1 MPLDPAPL
9 QATTDPNAPRSG
21 GWTGLSGLS
30 IVQREQL
37 AETIVPR
44 VIEHLERWLETARSE
59 WEGGRAWGKAAQNT
73 LLWANDFRMF
83 EKRVLRDFEDA
94 LTEDFRNNEYPPQYE
109 FSGVV
114 FADQDDGLAILDDYQ
129 STRRSLRH
137 QLEGSLRD
145 NNRYS
150 HYVFKR
156 AAQENYRFEHP
167 NWAPWSPLHWYERLI
182 EIAELYFGKTEM
194 TLDLMRSYIDCVQ
207 KTSAPTL
214 AFVVKAIEHS
224 GLITES
230 GAVPDE
236 ASANLRKSASWK
248 RFASPGADDAGKD
261 SDASSGHAAPGW
273 QPATRSADKDAAPRM
288 PDTNAD
294 PEQWAAWASGM
305 ARSAVLHDAIHGASS
320 TSADPGTAGNAE
332 APHTRF
338 VVPAEEPDPKSA
350 LMPFIL
356 DLLQGLF
363 DHIFREVGFNPAVR
377 TLIAEMQYPLA
388 TAVIRD
394 LSFFRDRSHPLRL
407 WIGSLVNVGIR
418 INPQTHP
425 DSEEVERYLHC
436 IRESVEQLRNRAD
449 RLDRDTAEVLKNHF
463 LERVEAEDARWH
475 ARQIKQIDLPNEE
488 EWAEQAR
495 RNLALAALESDAEL
509 PATAA
514 EEIFKSWE
522 TVLAVEHNAGAAGA
536 ALHAVVRQVI
546 GHICNRASAGEV
558 NPLVARAREHAR
570 AAGLADDRIADLVR
584 HLGQAHLQ
592 RLRAPEDAE
601 RFEPHTRLQARESVR
616 YDDDDPALEQ
626 DRDDDYVFAAI
637 GLDVGDWFEF
647 SDAARGTP
655 QRMALIWR
663 GDATRRYLFLSVDG
677 VYARR
682 HSLQGVAEE
691 LRQGRMRALPEDD
704 PLDTLIDAASGRAGA
719 A

>member
-1 MPLDPAPL
+1 MPLEPAPR
-9 QATTDPNAPRSG
+9 QATTDPDPSER
-21 GWTGLSGLS
+21 WTGLSGLS

-44 VIEHLERWLETARSE
+44 VIEHMERCLETARSE
-59 WEGGRAWGKAAQNT
+59 WEGGRAWGKAARNT

-83 EKRVLRDFEDA
+83 ERRVLRDFEDA
-94 LTEDFRNNEYPPQYE
+94 LTEDFRNSAYPPQYE

-114 FADQDDGLAILDDYQ
+114 FADQDDGLTILDDYQ

-137 QLEGSLRD
+137 QLEGLLRE
-145 NNRYS
+145 NHRYS
-150 HYVFKR
+150 HYVFTR
-156 AAQENYRFEHP
+156 AAQENNRFEYP

-182 EIAELYFGKTEM
+182 EIAELYFGKTDM

-214 AFVVKAIEHS
+214 AFVVKAIEHG

-230 GAVPDE
+230 RTVPDE
-236 ASANLRKSASWK
+236 ATANLRKRASWK
-248 RFASPGADDAGKD
+248 RFASPGADADGTA
-261 SDASSGHAAPGW
+261 SDASSGQAAPGW
-273 QPATRSADKDAAPRM
+273 HPATRAAEDGATPRM
-288 PDTNAD
+288 PETNAD
-294 PEQWAAWASGM
+294 PGQWLAWASGM
-305 ARSAVLHDAIHGASS
+305 ARSPVLHGARA
-320 TSADPGTAGNAE
+320 TSADPGTAGSDDVSL
-332 APHTRF
+332 TRF
-338 VVPAEEPDPKSA
+338 VMPAEQADPKSA

-377 TLIAEMQYPLA
+377 TLIGEMQYPLA

-394 LSFFRDRSHPLRL
+394 LSFFRNRSHPLRL

-425 DSEEVERYLHC
+425 DSAEVERYLHC
-436 IRESVEQLRNRAD
+436 IRESVEQLRNQAD
-449 RLDRDTAEVLKNHF
+449 HLDRDTAEVLKNHF
-463 LERVEAEDARWH
+463 LERVEAEDAGWH
-475 ARQIKQIDLPNEE
+475 ARQIRQIDLPNEE

-509 PATAA
+509 PAAAA

-522 TVLAVEHNAGAAGA
+522 TVLAVEHDAGEAGE

-546 GHICNRASAGEV
+546 GHICNRAGAGEV
-558 NPLVARAREHAR
+558 NPLVTRAREYAR
-570 AAGLADDRIADLVR
+570 AAGLAEDRISDLVR

-592 RLRAPEDAE
+592 LLRAPEDAE
-601 RFEPHTRLQARESVR
+601 RFEPRTRLQTRESVR
-616 YDDDDPALEQ
+616 YEDDDPALEQ
-626 DRDDDYVFAAI
+626 DCDDDYVFAAI
-637 GLDVGDWFEF
+637 GLDIGDWFEF
-647 SDAARGTP
+647 TDAAGQNP

-663 GDATRRYLFLSVDG
+663 GDTTRRYLFLSVDG

-682 HSLQGVAEE
+682 HSLQGVAQE